1 MSWLDKLLRR
11 PALTIKE
18 SAVGRLLH
26 LQTLGRAAWTPRDY
40 ASLAREAYQQNAV
53 AYRCVRMIA
62 EAAAGVTMCA
72 YDGDTEKEDH
82 PVLALLRKP
91 NPFQSGDELLDTFFS
106 FFEISGNTY
115 LEAVMLD
122 GTIRELFV
130 LRPDRM
136 KVVPGPN
143 GYPVAYEYTVS
154 GQTVRYPVDVG
165 RQLPILHMRKFNPL
179 NDWYGMAPVE
189 AGAFAI
195 DVHNA
200 AGSFNK
206 ALLDNQARPSGAL
219 VYAPP
224 NENAD
229 SSLTDKQFSRLKDE
243 LAAQYQGAANAG
255 RPLVLDGGLDWKE
268 MGVTPKDMEFVEGK
282 REAAREIALS
292 FGVPPMLLGIPGD
305 NTYSNYSEAN
315 RAFYRQTVLPLANKA
330 CEALTNFLAPTFG
343 EAFRLEVDDDDLPAL
358 DDERKAL
365 WERLNAA
372 KFLTIN
378 EKREAVGYEPYEPKD
393 TNEDGTGGEAVGD
406 VILVSS
412 SEVPLLTT
420 DIVQGGA
427 DPNDTS
433 NDQSASEEEDADG
446 KPAADQVGADAEDGA
461 AAAAGKPS
469 KRTGRG
475 KA

>member
-1 MSWLDKLLRR
+1 MSWLDRMFRR
-11 PALTIKE
+11 PVLTIKE

-26 LQTLGRAAWTPRDY
+26 LQTLGRAAWTPRNY
-40 ASLAREAYQQNAV
+40 ADLAREAYQQNAV

-62 EAAAGVTMCA
+62 EAAAGLSFVA
-72 YDGDTEKEDH
+72 YEGDTEREDH
-82 PVLALLRKP
+82 PVLSLLRKP

-115 LEAVMLD
+115 LEAVMLE

-143 GYPVAYEYTVS
+143 GYPIAYEYTVS

-165 RQLPILHMRKFNPL
+165 RQLPVLHMRKFNPL

-200 AGSFNK
+200 AGNFNK

-229 SSLTDKQFSRLKDE
+229 ASLTDKQFSRLKAE
-243 LAAQYQGAANAG
+243 LETQYQGAANAG
-255 RPLVLDGGLDWKE
+255 KPMLLDGGLDWKE

-305 NTYSNYSEAN
+305 NTYANYSEAN
-315 RAFYRQTVLPLANKA
+315 RAFYRQTVLPLGNKA

-343 EAFRLEVDDDDLPAL
+343 EKFRLDIDDDDLPAL

-365 WERLNAA
+365 WERLNNA

-378 EKREAVGYEPYEPKD
+378 EKREAVGYEPYEPKQQND
-393 TNEDGTGGEAVGD
+393 DGTGGEAVGD

-412 SEVPLLTT
+412 SETPLLTT
-420 DIVQGGA
+420 DIVQGEGA
-427 DPNDTS
+427 PNGDES
-433 NDQSASEEEDADG
+433 SQEEEDADSQS
-446 KPAADQVGADAEDGA
+446 AADQVGADDE
-461 AAAAGKPS
+461 AGRASSTRKPG
-469 KRTGRG
+469 KRNGRG
-475 KA
+475 KNSSD